1 MLNVIKSK
9 LTKNISTKVI
19 QQKTQSLITFE
30 IPSLDSTL
38 NTLLESPL
46 LGEGIFSFEL
56 FTDENGTIQSLVAPP
71 YMRKHFKNE
80 TIRHFNWEN
89 DVKCYEIYMKKP
101 PFLPL
106 FTKSQINLINDLQLL
121 VSKDTQMYTQ
131 LLLKKRSKQY
141 LDHMISLYGEY
152 LRGIDNPLESEKGRR
167 KQQKLIKFVDKVSGI
182 NSERLPV
189 EEIEDKVT
197 DICFQFELRLLIN
210 GRSDADEIEN
220 LLHELDFFNEL
231 GLHEVKNKDEF
242 ISLVDNRQFSEDGR
256 YQTIGISELKNVIG
270 GEVVERDSDVEI
282 AHKLISGKTGKWK
295 TVAPIHLLPIGEKK
309 EREIDQHLV
318 DELPNALVTAKA
330 IKNPNVDV
338 VDVELGAT
346 VQRITMKIP
355 QQIVFTDIKNKLSNI
370 KTALGAELSIIQGN
384 EPNTVTFLIPC
395 SQREILY
402 LKEILQDE
410 EFIKF
415 AEDNPLPFFCGI
427 DMFNKPQFKC
437 LTKAPHLLV
446 AGATNSGK
454 SVFLNA
460 MLITLILLKSP
471 QELRLIMID
480 PKQVELTQYDGYKHV
495 ESLITDMD
503 EAVPTLD
510 KLVEEMEKRY
520 SQFAKAKVKNISGYN
535 NSSKQKIP
543 YIVCVIEEY
552 ADLKMVHPDVEEYV
566 ERLGQKARASG
577 IHLILVTQRPDKN
590 VISGVIKSNFP
601 SRISFSLSSSS
612 EYMTVFGSG
621 IGHKLIGFGDG
632 VVSYVGQTENFIR
645 FQAPVI
651 TLDEKEEE
659 LTFDNIRKFYK
670 GEVVEGLELGEVEKE
685 EVIEE
690 EPLDRLKRVIATS
703 GDCRIKE
710 LQKEMK
716 IRINAVQ
723 DLMHQ
728 LVEEGW
734 LEKNER
740 GQYVLIT
747 DEEELSKWRSH

>member
-1 MLNVIKSK
+1 MLNVIKGKLSRSK
-9 LTKNISTKVI
+9 SSQPTP
-19 QQKTQSLITFE
+19 QTQSLITFD
-30 IPSLDSTL
+30 IPSLDFTL

-89 DVKCYEIYMKKP
+89 EVKCYEIYMKKP

-106 FTKSQINLINDLQLL
+106 FTQSEVNLINDLQLL

-152 LRGIDNPLESEKGRR
+152 LRGIDFPSDTLKGRK
-167 KQQKLIKFVDKVSGI
+167 KQQKLIKFVDKVSGM

-210 GRSDADEIEN
+210 GRSDVDEIES

-231 GLHEVKNKDEF
+231 GLHEVKSKDEF
-242 ISLVDNRQFSEDGR
+242 TSLVDNRQFGEDGR
-256 YQTIGISELKNVIG
+256 FQTIGISELKNMIG
-270 GEVVERDSDVEI
+270 GEVVERVVEEEDNVVV
-282 AHKLISGKTGKWK
+282 KNERVKGD
-295 TVAPIHLLPIGEKK
+295 TVTPIHLLPIGEKK

-318 DELPNALVTAKA
+318 NELPNALVTARA
-330 IKNPNVDV
+330 IKNPNVDI

-402 LKEILQDE
+402 LKELLQDE

-415 AEDNPLPFFCGI
+415 AEDNPLPFICGV
-427 DMFNKPQFKC
+427 DMFNKPVYKC

-460 MLITLILLKSP
+460 TLITLILLKSP

-510 KLVEEMEKRY
+510 NLVEEMEKRY
-520 SQFAKAKVKNISGYN
+520 SQFAKAKVKTISGYN
-535 NSSKQKIP
+535 NSSKQKMP
-543 YIVCVIEEY
+543 YIICVVEEY
-552 ADLKMVHPDVEEYV
+552 ADLQMVHPDVEEYV
-566 ERLGQKARASG
+566 KRLGQKARASG
-577 IHLILVTQRPDKN
+577 IHLILVTQRPDKD
-590 VISGVIKSNFP
+590 VVSGVIKSNFP

-690 EPLDRLKRVIATS
+690 EPIDRLKRVIATQNET
-703 GDCRIKE
+703 RIKE

-740 GQYVLIT
+740 GQYVLIA

>member
-1 MLNVIKSK
+1 MLNVIKNK
-9 LTKNISTKVI
+9 LTRTKTTPQI
-19 QQKTQSLITFE
+19 QSLITFE

-80 TIRHFNWEN
+80 TIRYFNWEN
-89 DVKCYEIYMKKP
+89 EVKCYEIYMKKP

-106 FTKSQINLINDLQLL
+106 FTQSQINLINDLQLL
-121 VSKDTQMYTQ
+121 ASQNTQMYTQ
-131 LLLKKRSKQY
+131 LLLKKRSNQY
-141 LDHMISLYGEY
+141 LNHMINQYEQY
-152 LRGIDNPLESEKGRR
+152 LRGIDNPLDTLKGRR
-167 KQQKLIKFVDKVSGI
+167 RQQKLIKFVDKVSGI

-210 GRSDADEIEN
+210 GRSDVREIES

-242 ISLVDNRQFSEDGR
+242 ISLVDNRQFSEDGH
-256 YQTIGISELKNVIG
+256 YQTIGIGELRNMIG
-270 GEVVERDSDVEI
+270 GEVVESVVEEEDSVKVKGEKVKGDTI
-282 AHKLISGKTGKWK
+282 
-295 TVAPIHLLPIGEKK
+295 APIHLLPIGEKK

-330 IKNPNVDV
+330 IKNPNVDI

-402 LKEILQDE
+402 LKELLQDE

-415 AEDNPLPFFCGI
+415 AEENPLPFICGV
-427 DMFNKPQFKC
+427 DMFNKPVYKC
-437 LTKAPHLLV
+437 LTKAPHLLI
-446 AGATNSGK
+446 AGTTNSGK
-454 SVFLNA
+454 SIFLNA
-460 MLITLILLKSP
+460 TLITWLLLKSP
-471 QELRLIMID
+471 QELRLILVD
-480 PKQVELTQYDGYKHV
+480 PKQVELTQYEGFAHV
-495 ESLITDMD
+495 EDIITDM
-503 EAVPTLD
+503 ENAPPILD

-520 SQFAKAKVKNISGYN
+520 NQLAKAKVKNIKAYN
-535 NSSKQKIP
+535 NSSKQKMP
-543 YIVCVIEEY
+543 YIICVVEEY
-552 ADLKMVHPDVEEYV
+552 ADLMMVCPDVEDYIK
-566 ERLGQKARASG
+566 RLGQKARASG
-577 IHLILVTQRPDKN
+577 IHLILVTQRPDKD
-590 VISGVIKSNFP
+590 VVSGVIKSNFP

-612 EYMTVFGSG
+612 EYMTVFGTG
-621 IGHKLIGFGDG
+621 IPYKLIGFGDG
-632 VVSYVGQTENFIR
+632 TVSYVGQTENFIR

-690 EPLDRLKRVIATS
+690 EPIDRLKRVIATS

-740 GQYVLIT
+740 GQYVLVAS
-747 DEEELSKWRSH
+747 EEELSKWRSH